1 MVILMEKITVGLPKG
16 IYYYYYGD
24 MLKYFFNNLG
34 INIVIS
40 PDTNR
45 EIIDEGIKYSNDEM
59 CYSLKILLGHVS
71 YLKDKCDY
79 LIVPRINNFGK
90 KDQTCTNFL
99 SFYDLIK
106 NIFNIKIIDFNIDYL
121 NLETEVKAFIQM
133 ARKLGVNKKRSLK
146 AYKVALEKSEK
157 KLRKEIFK
165 NMDKLNS
172 PKTKLL
178 IVAHPYNIYDR
189 YIGKPITTFLE
200 KMDVE
205 IIYADKFNPKI
216 TNKLSTCYSKQLY
229 WKYNKEIIG
238 SIKLVSNQINGI
250 IFLSAFPCGPDS
262 LVNELVIRKLDLP
275 TLNLVIDD
283 NDSLTGIETRLESFV
298 DIIEQK

>member
-1 MVILMEKITVGLPKG
+1 MDKVTVGLPKG
-16 IYYYYYGD
+16 IYYYYYGEK
-24 MLKYFFNNLG
+24 LKHFFNKLG
-34 INIVIS
+34 ISVIIS

-59 CYSLKILLGHVS
+59 CLSLKILLGHVS

-79 LIVPRINNFGK
+79 LIVPRIDNFGK

-106 NIFNIKIIDFNIDYL
+106 NLFNIKIIDFNIDYL
-121 NLETEVKAFIQM
+121 NLETESKAFI
-133 ARKLGVNKKRSLK
+133 KLGKQLKIDKKRALN
-146 AYKVALEKSEK
+146 AYKIACEKHEK
-157 KLRKEIFK
+157 KLRRDILK

-172 PKTKLL
+172 SKTKIL
-178 IVAHPYNIYDR
+178 IIAHPYNIYDK
-189 YIGKPITTFLE
+189 YIGKPIIDFLE

-205 IIYADKFNPKI
+205 IIYADKFDLKL

-238 SIKLVSNQINGI
+238 SIKLAIKRINGI
-250 IFLSAFPCGPDS
+250 IFISTFPCGPDS
-262 LVNELVIRKLDLP
+262 LVNELVIRKQTIP
-275 TLNLVIDD
+275 TLNLIIDD